1 MENEIDFLKKIIVE
15 HYQLERQMVQMEIL
29 LVLIW
34 VQAVISIQTTKV
46 ASSKESVNKTSLSCL
61 YFIHIASLC
70 LYSLSSN
77 CLQR

>member
-1 MENEIDFLKKIIVE
+1 MENEIDFLKKN
-15 HYQLERQMVQMEIL
+15 HCGTLSARASNGSDEIL

-34 VQAVISIQTTKV
+34 VQAVISTQTTKV